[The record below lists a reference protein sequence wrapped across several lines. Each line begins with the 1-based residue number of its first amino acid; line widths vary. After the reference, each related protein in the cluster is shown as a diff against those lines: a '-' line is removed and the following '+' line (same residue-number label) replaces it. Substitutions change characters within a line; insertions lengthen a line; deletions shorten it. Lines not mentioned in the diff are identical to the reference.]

1 MSAWIVVVAAVAVAA
16 GLAAGWWLS
25 RRGPRPAHRR
35 DRVRGTDDVRR
46 ILLPFTG
53 TTISKRAFDA
63 AVRLARVEDAVLI
76 PCYLAEVPLTLP
88 LETPLPN
95 ACRSA
100 LPLLET
106 IEQRAA
112 ALGVPV
118 DARVVRGR
126 TYRDALRRALD
137 EEHYDRVI
145 VSATS
150 NEREGFTS
158 DDLVWLLQR
167 ADAEVLILRPAP
179 EDHRAVA
186 PEPVGHF

>member
-1 MSAWIVVVAAVAVAA
+1 MSAWLVVILVLALAA
-16 GLAAGWWLS
+16 GLAAG
-25 RRGPRPAHRR
+25 RRLPPHGGRLAKRR
-35 DRVRGTDDVRR
+35 ETARADALRR

-63 AVRLARVEDAVLI
+63 AVRLARVEHAVLM

-88 LETPLPN
+88 IDTALPR

-112 ALGVPV
+112 AQGVEV

-126 TYRDALRRALD
+126 SYRDALRRALD

-145 VSATS
+145 ISATS

-179 EDHRAVA
+179 EDRRAVA
-186 PEPVGHF
+186 PEPAGHF

>member
-1 MSAWIVVVAAVAVAA
+1 MSAWLVALIAVAVAA
-16 GLAAGWWLS
+16 GLAAGWWLPPHG
-25 RRGPRPAHRR
+25 RRQARAIRHGGGEAI
-35 DRVRGTDDVRR
+35 RR

-63 AVRLARVEDAVLI
+63 AVRLARVEQAVLM
-76 PCYLAEVPLTLP
+76 PCYLVEVPLNLP
-88 LETPLPN
+88 LEAPLPR

-112 ALGVPV
+112 VQDVPV

-126 TYRDALRRALD
+126 SYRDALRRALGD
-137 EEHYDRVI
+137 EHVDRVI
-145 VSATS
+145 ISATS
-150 NEREGFTS
+150 NAREGFTS

-179 EDHRAVA
+179 ADHRELAAAVA
-186 PEPVGHF
+186 GHF